1 MKYEYVKGPTS
12 DIVFKAYGKDM
23 KELLENSAEA
33 LFSIICDIKQ
43 VKADNPVIMEVEGDD
58 AKDLLFNWLQE
69 LIAAVDT
76 DEMFFSKFDVKS
88 IKENKIVVECYGE
101 GIKPE
106 KGNTLVK
113 AVTNHLFDLEEKDGL
128 LVATVSLDI

>member
-43 VKADNPVIMEVEGDD
+43 VKAENTVTLEAEGDD
-58 AKDLLFNWLQE
+58 SKDLLFNWLQE
-69 LIAAVDT
+69 LIAIVDT

-88 IKENKIVVECYGE
+88 IEGNKIVVECYGE

-113 AVTNHLFDLEEKDGL
+113 ALTNHLFDIEEKDGKL
-128 LVATVSLDI
+128 ITTVSLDI